1 MHDVTQILSQ
11 IEAGDPLAAD
21 KLLPLV
27 YDELRKLAAVRLA
40 HENPGQ
46 TLQAT
51 ALVHEAYLRLVGSG
65 TEQTFDHRGHFF
77 AAAAEAMRRILVDKA
92 RHKKS
97 RKAGGQQKRVE
108 LARIDADNKG
118 PGLDILA
125 LNEAL
130 ERLQILDPRAAELVK
145 LRYFVG
151 MTILETAAVLGIS
164 AATAKKDWVY
174 AKTWLR
180 AEMLDQAPD
189 DSAV

>member
-1 MHDVTQILSQ
+1 MQDVTQILNQ
-11 IEAGDPLAAD
+11 IEAGDPLAAN

-27 YDELRKLAAVRLA
+27 YDESRKLAAVRLA

-51 ALVHEAYLRLVGSG
+51 ALMNEAYLRLVGSNA
-65 TEQTFDHRGHFF
+65 EETFDHRGHFF
-77 AAAAEAMRRILVDKA
+77 AAAAEALRRILVDKA

-97 RKAGGQQKRVE
+97 LKAGGQQKRVE
-108 LARIDADNKG
+108 LARIDDDNKG

-151 MTILETAAVLGIS
+151 MTILETAEVLGIS
-164 AATAKKDWVY
+164 AATAKKDWNY

-180 AEMLDQAPD
+180 AEMLDQPPND
-189 DSAV
+189 PAV